1 MGGARQVL
9 VNLASCCRILRVQR
23 QLFASGFFPLRKSAL
38 LCERRDG
45 VYRCCIEVA
54 RRRARVS
61 GTSEEAFV
69 KGIPLPVI
77 RATSSVRCLDRLQV
91 LSHGPA
97 NRKLALGA
105 QTRQAQRPATHGL
118 CVCIEVR
125 ILSEA
130 TVKVQSLSNT
140 QCWLWKPAGLG
151 SCRKAISGDLVRENF
166 S

>member
-54 RRRARVS
+54 KRRHAFRGRVRKRLL
-61 GTSEEAFV
+61 
-69 KGIPLPVI
+69 KGFRCLSFELPVPF
-77 RATSSVRCLDRLQV
+77 AALTGSSGGSWTCQQKACVGSSNQASTTP
-91 LSHGPA
+91 SHARTLRVHRSTNPQRGDCQSAIPV
-97 NRKLALGA
+97 KHTVLALEA
-105 QTRQAQRPATHGL
+105 SWTR
-118 CVCIEVR
+118 
-125 ILSEA
+125 
-130 TVKVQSLSNT
+130 
-140 QCWLWKPAGLG
+140 
-151 SCRKAISGDLVRENF
+151 LV